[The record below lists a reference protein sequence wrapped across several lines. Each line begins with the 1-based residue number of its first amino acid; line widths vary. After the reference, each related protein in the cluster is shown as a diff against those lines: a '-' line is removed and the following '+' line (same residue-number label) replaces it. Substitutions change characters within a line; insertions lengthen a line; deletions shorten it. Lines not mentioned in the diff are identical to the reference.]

1 MKSRRLAICLLCLT
15 GFCQSGCLSSKFSE
29 RPFSLS
35 ALQPMDYRDEIEEGS
50 DEWTEI
56 ASKEGRGNRPREL
69 ISDGWIDRWT
79 KSPKAQAI
87 ANHMGIDFK

>member
-1 MKSRRLAICLLCLT
+1 
-15 GFCQSGCLSSKFSE
+15 
-29 RPFSLS
+29 
-35 ALQPMDYRDEIEEGS
+35 MDYRDEIEEGS